1 MSRWAKVFYEFGPF
15 RVDAQERVLWRDQEA
30 VPLTPKLFDI
40 LMVLVQNSGR
50 VLTKDEFHGLV
61 WPDTVVE
68 EGSLTRNISSLR
80 KALGESPGER
90 HYIETIPWRGY
101 RFVAKVK
108 EIRDQ
113 AATPPIDSIAVL
125 PFVNV
130 GGDSNAEYLSDGITE
145 SLINS
150 LSKLSHLKVISRN
163 SVFRY
168 KGIQI
173 DAHAIGQEL
182 RVRAVLT
189 GRILPHS
196 EALVISAELI
206 DAEDC
211 RQIWGERYRRNPEDI
226 FVLQEA
232 IATEITQKLRC
243 KLTGPEEE
251 RLAERNTNDP
261 EAYQLYLRGRYH
273 FHRLT
278 PDGVEKGAEYFRRAI
293 ERDRNYALA
302 YVGLADCYNYS
313 ARSSE
318 AMEAAAAA
326 LKLDDHLADARASL
340 AFHRFV
346 YQWDFLAA
354 EQEFQRAL
362 ELNPNHA
369 GAHHWYAIYLANMAR
384 HDEAVL
390 EARRAEEL
398 DPVSPLMC
406 MTPGLVFYCAHAYDQ
421 ALQEFQKVVDL
432 DPNFMVVRSLLGQVY
447 EHKEMYDEATAVYC
461 SLIDVVGS
469 ETVTGLSLKAA
480 IGRMAARRGEE
491 NEAREIASQLSRS
504 EHAGVLAY
512 VIAAIHAAL
521 GENDRALELLG
532 RAYDDRSFSLVSL
545 KVDPNFDPIRNDE
558 RFASLLGLIGLS
570 KSLD

>member
-1 MSRWAKVFYEFGPF
+1 MGRQAKVFYEFGPF
-15 RVDAQERVLWRDQEA
+15 RVDAQERLLWRDQEA

-40 LMVLVQNSGR
+40 LLVLVQSSGR
-50 VLTKDEFHGLV
+50 VLSKEEFQGLV
-61 WPDTVVE
+61 WPDTAVE

-80 KALGESPGER
+80 KALGESRPER
-90 HYIETIPWRGY
+90 QYIKTVPWRGY
-101 RFVAKVK
+101 RFVAEVK

-113 AATPPIDSIAVL
+113 AAIQPIDSIAVL
-125 PFVNV
+125 PFVNA
-130 GGDSNAEYLSDGITE
+130 GCDPNAEYLSDGITE

-150 LSKLSHLKVISRN
+150 LSKLSHLKVISRT

-211 RQIWGERYRRNPEDI
+211 SQIWGERYRRNPEDI

-243 KLTGPEEE
+243 KLTGAEQE

-313 ARSSE
+313 ARSAE
-318 AMEAAAAA
+318 AMEAAAVA
-326 LKLDDHLADARASL
+326 LELDDHLADARASL

-354 EQEFQRAL
+354 EREFQRAL

-406 MTPGLVFYCAHAYDQ
+406 TTPGLVFYCAHAYDQ

-432 DPNFMVVRSLLGQVY
+432 DPNFMVVRSLLGHVY
-447 EHKEMYDEATAVYC
+447 EHKEMYEEATTMYC

-480 IGRMAARRGEE
+480 IGRIAAKRGQK
-491 NEAREIASQLSRS
+491 NQAREIATQLSRS
-504 EHAGVLAY
+504 EHAGILAY

-521 GENDRALELLG
+521 GENDRALELLN

-545 KVDPNFDPIRNDE
+545 KVDPNFDPIRKDE
-558 RFASLLGLIGLS
+558 RFATLLDLIGLS
-570 KSLD
+570 KSVQ